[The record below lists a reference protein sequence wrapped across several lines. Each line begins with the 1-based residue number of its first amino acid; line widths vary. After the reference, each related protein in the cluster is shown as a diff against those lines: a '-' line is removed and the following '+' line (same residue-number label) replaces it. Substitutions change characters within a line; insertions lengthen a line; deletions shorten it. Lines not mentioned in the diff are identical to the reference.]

1 VLQTT
6 VNHVGGHY
14 LAAQSMTGGN
24 GVVCIALRTG
34 AAAMKTIAS
43 ILVALSVLVG
53 AVGSA
58 NAVDGKRFWE
68 EHPTSGER

>member
-6 VNHVGGHY
+6 VNQVGGHY
-14 LAAQSMTGGN
+14 LDAYSMTVSN
-24 GVVCIALRTG
+24 GVVCIALRNG
-34 AAAMKTIAS
+34 EAAMKTIAS

-58 NAVDGKRFWE
+58 NAFDGKRFWE
-68 EHPTSGER
+68 EHPTSGQR